1 MFDMLFFIELKGK
14 PTRRMLSSFPFYR
27 WGNWGTEASMNL
39 LVNEGDPVVLRAYS
53 STLGKLCGK
62 YTVYLECYGGKSI
75 SVISTK
81 K

>member
-1 MFDMLFFIELKGK
+1 
-14 PTRRMLSSFPFYR
+14 
-27 WGNWGTEASMNL
+27 MNF
-39 LVNEGDPVVLRAYS
+39 LVNERDPVVLRAYS

-62 YTVYLECYGGKSI
+62 YTVYLECCGGKSI

>member
-1 MFDMLFFIELKGK
+1 
-14 PTRRMLSSFPFYR
+14 MLSTFSFYR

-39 LVNEGDPVVLRAYS
+39 LVNERDPVVLRAFL

-62 YTVYLECYGGKSI
+62 YTAYVECCGGISI

-81 K
+81 KRKQNSVCHWDY